1 MTQAHSTAV
10 FKTLP
15 LLAELDDQELAALAR
30 VARQRTY
37 PKGSFLFFQ
46 GDPGEACYFIV
57 AGTVKVFLQGAQG
70 RELILAWLR
79 AGDFCGEMALFDD
92 QPRSTSVQVTEA
104 ATVLILPKQAFLAQ
118 VKGSAPL
125 LFKLLLALC
134 RRLRGTDDK
143 VADLALL
150 DAYRRIAKALLLLG
164 KAGGGSGEAGE
175 LLRFTRPT
183 HQELADMVGT
193 SRETVTRVV
202 QALAHQGYLTL
213 QGPDVAIRPAFLE
226 HLGVL

>member
-1 MTQAHSTAV
+1 MPQAHSTAV

-15 LLAELDDQELAALAR
+15 LFAELDEQELAALAR

-46 GDPGEACYFIV
+46 GDPGEACYFLV
-57 AGTVKVFLQGAQG
+57 AGAAKVCLQGAQG
-70 RELILAWLR
+70 RDLILAWLR

-92 QPRSTSVQVTEA
+92 QPRSASVQVTEA

-125 LFKLLLALC
+125 LFKVLLALC
-134 RRLRGTDDK
+134 RRLRGTDDQ
-143 VADLALL
+143 VADLAQL
-150 DAYRRIAKALLLLG
+150 DVYRRIAKALLLLG
-164 KAGGGSGEAGE
+164 KAGGASGAAGE
-175 LLRFTRPT
+175 RLRFTRPT
-183 HQELADMVGT
+183 HQELADLVGT

-213 QGPDVAIRPAFLE
+213 HGPEVALRPAFLE
-226 HLGVL
+226 HLGAL